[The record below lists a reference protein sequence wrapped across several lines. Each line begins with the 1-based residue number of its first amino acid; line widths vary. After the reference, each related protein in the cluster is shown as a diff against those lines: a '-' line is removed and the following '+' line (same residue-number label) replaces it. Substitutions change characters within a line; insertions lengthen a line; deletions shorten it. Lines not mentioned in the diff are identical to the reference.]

1 MAVVNVIVIHG
12 IGNLRVANAAFSQ
25 PLQQRIRNHF
35 GNFDPAAIEFHEVN
49 WSDIGDAEETDLI
62 ENKHVLPDASLPG
75 AASYWPL
82 NHAIG
87 EVLDSVTNISEQAR
101 RFLLLSVGDVLIY
114 LTKPG
119 GEQIRQRLIDKIVAV
134 REKLVR
140 EQPRRQHYVS
150 IVAHSLGSVVA
161 YDVCA
166 LFGTRYRDAVAGLGL
181 SSFFTLGSPLALF
194 TLMQYGGAAPHYA
207 QRGVFLDRP
216 DGSGQWINF
225 YDQQDPIAF
234 PLRDVYPPLIGVP
247 GRDYVIRDRRVQTGT
262 FHAHLNYF
270 NNDTIARE
278 IAFQLRSDYEKDRIH
293 E

>member
-1 MAVVNVIVIHG
+1 MSVVNVIVIHG
-12 IGNLRVANAAFSQ
+12 IGNLRAASATYSQ
-25 PLQQRIRNHF
+25 PLQERIRKYF
-35 GNFDPAAIEFHEVN
+35 GSADPDAIAFHEVN
-49 WSDIGDAEETDLI
+49 WSDIGGAEEMDLI
-62 ENKHVLPDASLPG
+62 NNKHVLPDASLPG
-75 AASYWPL
+75 AGSLWPP

-87 EVLDSVTNISEQAR
+87 EVLDSFTNISEQAR
-101 RFLLLSVGDVLIY
+101 RYLLLSVGDALIY

-119 GEQIRQRLIDKIVAV
+119 GEQIRQRLIDKVIAV
-134 REKLVR
+134 REQLIR
-140 EQPRRQHYVS
+140 ERPGRQQYVS

-166 LFGTRYRDAVAGLGL
+166 LFGTRYRDAVKGLGL
-181 SSFFTLGSPLALF
+181 SNFFTMGSPLALF

-207 QRGVFLDRP
+207 DRGVFLDRP
-216 DGSGQWINF
+216 DGSGRWINF

-262 FHAHLNYF
+262 FHAHVNYF
-270 NNDTIARE
+270 TNDVVARE
-278 IAFQLRSDYEKDRIH
+278 IAYCLRVDYEKDRSH